1 MLDVVEGVEGFV
13 KLGQIFRE
21 VAGRRGDGG
30 RRDVGELGAGGAWF
44 EAGPDPVLAMASA
57 SEITGFARVMI
68 LPRSCHG
75 KSSIRYVRP
84 EDADKPKSQT
94 YQIFADEFITP

>member
-1 MLDVVEGVEGFV
+1 MYAAASREG
-13 KLGQIFRE
+13 
-21 VAGRRGDGG
+21 
-30 RRDVGELGAGGAWF
+30 
-44 EAGPDPVLAMASA
+44 PSA
-57 SEITGFARVMI
+57 FARVMI